1 MAELDK
7 KKAVKG
13 DPVNHPAHYSEGRKY
28 EPIDVISDWNL
39 NFCLGNTI
47 KYISRAGRKNN
58 MIEDLNKAKFY
69 LEYEINRLIRND

>member
-1 MAELDK
+1 MAEQVK
-7 KKAVKG
+7 KKAKG

-58 MIEDLNKAKFY
+58 MVEDLNKAKFY
-69 LEYEINRLIRND
+69 LEYEINRLIRDD